1 MNRLIEN
8 ISSRNPLLVREV
20 AFKHFCP
27 ATQVEN
33 LQAVSHDF
41 KYETF
46 TAFKGITA
54 KSLLHSK
61 SLKSPQKPL

>member
-33 LQAVSHDF
+33 IQAVSHDF
-41 KYETF
+41 KYEPF
-46 TAFKGITA
+46 TAFK
-54 KSLLHSK
+54 
-61 SLKSPQKPL
+61 